1 MSDQTRRVLDLLA
14 SGRITADEADR
25 LLAALHES
33 EQGSRTEPAGGA
45 DSDGPAGRFLRIEV
59 QKAAAGGEP
68 PRRVNIR
75 VPLTV
80 VRSGL
85 RLGALLGGFKGERG
99 WGRFGRLSERLRAR
113 GVDVDFDQLDA
124 SQIEALLR
132 ETGEVTLDI
141 DDGRAQVRVTRE

>member
-1 MSDQTRRVLDLLA
+1 MSDQTRRILDLLA
-14 SGRITADEADR
+14 GGRITADEADR
-25 LLAALHES
+25 LLAALQES
-33 EQGSRTEPAGGA
+33 GEESPAGPAAGGEA
-45 DSDGPAGRFLRIEV
+45 NRAAGRFLRIEV
-59 QKAAAGGEP
+59 QKTGTGGQP

-85 RLGALLGGFKGERG
+85 RLGALLGGFKGDRG
-99 WGRFGRLSERLRAR
+99 SGRFGRLSERLRAN

-124 SQIEALLR
+124 DKLEALLR

-141 DDGRAQVRVTRE
+141 DDGRAQVRVTQE